1 MYCNDNGAIIRIIQ
15 SLIPKLENKTLEIQ
29 WAFVSKSEAPTTNEK
44 FYRFTPASDDG
55 AVLRNAPIDNHGEK
69 S

>member
-29 WAFVSKSEAPTTNEK
+29 WAFVSKSKEPSTNEK
-44 FYRFTPASDDG
+44 F
-55 AVLRNAPIDNHGEK
+55 
-69 S
+69 

>member
-1 MYCNDNGAIIRIIQ
+1 MYCNDNDVIIRIIQ

-29 WAFVSKSEAPTTNEK
+29 WAFVSKSKEPSTNEK

-55 AVLRNAPIDNHGEK
+55 AELRNAPIDNHGEK